1 MRVVLNRPLVSS
13 MLAPGVQLVMEDFNT
28 RSTTFATFVVSIFV
42 LGFACGPLLLAPL
55 SELYGRVIIYNI
67 TNVLFLAFTILCA
80 VSQNQSMLLAFR
92 FLSGFAG
99 VATITIGSG
108 TIADIMPREKRGK
121 AVSIWSVGTILGPMV
136 GPIIGGYVAE
146 VAGWRW
152 MFWAIS
158 IAVSEFIREEKHY
171 LQKGEGRGGGGT
183 EHYIY

>member
-1 MRVVLNRPLVSS
+1 MIVGLLDHQLISNSPLVSS
-13 MLAPGVQLVMEDFNT
+13 MMAPGVQLVMEDFNT
-28 RSTTFATFVVSIFV
+28 TSPTFATFVVSIFV

-55 SELYGRVIIYNI
+55 SELYGRVIIYNT
-67 TNVLFLAFTILCA
+67 TNVLFLGFTILCA
-80 VSQNQSMLLAFR
+80 VSQNTSMLLAFR

-121 AVSIWSVGTILGPMV
+121 AVSIWSVGPILGPMI
-136 GPIIGGYVAE
+136 GPIIGGNVAE

-158 IAVSEFIREEKHY
+158 IAVSIQENNGEE
-171 LQKGEGRGGGGT
+171 QFC
-183 EHYIY
+183 